1 MTPWEIRQAQAD
13 RIQKV
18 AKYSGKGVLQPGRY
32 SELRTGFFT
41 GGIVFA
47 ISTLTTVGLLFQPPS
62 LTVLGRVV
70 FGVAAVLYSV
80 ACALA
85 SSRIFD
91 ALFIVDNSDE
101 IRAMED

>member
-13 RIQKV
+13 RIQKA
-18 AKYSGKGVLQPGRY
+18 AKHSGKGVLQPGRY
-32 SELRTGFFT
+32 YELTTGVFA

-47 ISTLTTVGLLFQPPS
+47 LSTLAAAWWLFQLPPF
-62 LTVLGRVV
+62 TVLGRVA
-70 FGVAAVLYSV
+70 FGAAALVYCV
-80 ACALA
+80 ACILVA
-85 SSRIFD
+85 STIFD